1 MAYTVLPHRNSMQL
15 ASECNISKPK
25 PCSFMRERYLCVC
38 MYLSEVKLTAEV
50 MTSSWDWTMT
60 GILRQPGDFRTRFR
74 SFRVSC
80 RTLTGHMSILVTTT
94 NTGTLSAR
102 ARPRC
107 SVDGDGDGDG
117 GVHYIHSQ
125 RASLTL
131 LVIKY
136 ICTSNTQW
144 VKHSAV
150 LQNEAQHYC
159 IFVAISY
166 RNIIHT

>member
-1 MAYTVLPHRNSMQL
+1 M
-15 ASECNISKPK
+15 
-25 PCSFMRERYLCVC
+25 
-38 MYLSEVKLTAEV
+38 
-50 MTSSWDWTMT
+50 
-60 GILRQPGDFRTRFR
+60 
-74 SFRVSC
+74 SC

-131 LVIKY
+131 LVTKY
-136 ICTSNTQW
+136 ILAI
-144 VKHSAV
+144 HSG
-150 LQNEAQHYC
+150 
-159 IFVAISY
+159 
-166 RNIIHT
+166 